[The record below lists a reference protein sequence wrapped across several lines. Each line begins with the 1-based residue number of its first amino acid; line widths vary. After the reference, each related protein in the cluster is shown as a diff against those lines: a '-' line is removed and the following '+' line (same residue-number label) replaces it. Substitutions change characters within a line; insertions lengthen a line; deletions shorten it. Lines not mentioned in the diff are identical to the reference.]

1 LTSSKISGIFEKRYR
16 GAEDLLGSGYLQPI
30 SELCDSGSTTA
41 IFNEVML
48 APLQTLAGGFCVLI
62 WKTLLAFLLSKDE
75 FFLDY

>member
-1 LTSSKISGIFEKRYR
+1 
-16 GAEDLLGSGYLQPI
+16 
-30 SELCDSGSTTA
+30 
-41 IFNEVML
+41 ML